1 MNTLRNS
8 TLVFL
13 IRKDGGS
20 IAEICLA
27 MKKRGFGMNRWNG
40 VGGKVESSETIEDA
54 AKRETKEEI
63 DISPKDLQKVAELSF
78 YFPHNNTWNQLV
90 HVYFS
95 ESWVG
100 EISESEEMR
109 PKWFSAQEIPFKDMW
124 SDDKFW
130 LPQVVTGKKVKASFT
145 FGEKDILRDK
155 QVHIVEHF

>member
-1 MNTLRNS
+1 
-8 TLVFL
+8 
-13 IRKDGGS
+13 
-20 IAEICLA
+20 
-27 MKKRGFGMNRWNG
+27 MNRWNG

-109 PKWFSAQEIPFKDMW
+109 PKWFSQE
-124 SDDKFW
+124 
-130 LPQVVTGKKVKASFT
+130 AN
-145 FGEKDILRDK
+145 
-155 QVHIVEHF
+155 